1 MFVLKRFLFVFRC
14 SSFLFSLKVDKH
26 FLLSVYDSLKDKVKT
41 PLVDHSLKVVN
52 ALKLR
57 YVLYKL
63 NKLFIRILFVTHL
76 STYNSLWIYFWW
88 AHTLCA
94 WYWRWFKVRNKCSIL
109 RNITSWTEKCKLS
122 VQNDCKNQLAR
133 VCQRKQSRRYYLQE
147 EHERQLKLVSEKSI
161 CIRNN
166 ALPTRSN

>member
-1 MFVLKRFLFVFRC
+1 MPRTLKPVFKNFYGI
-14 SSFLFSLKVDKH
+14 SFQSYNLNQLKNME
-26 FLLSVYDSLKDKVKT
+26 DSAVQYTNTHNTHGRQLISTVAEIHK
-41 PLVDHSLKVVN
+41 
-52 ALKLR
+52 

-147 EHERQLKLVSEKSI
+147 EHERQLKLVSI

-166 ALPTRSN
+166 ALSTRSN